1 MKSQDLQ
8 KDQLIEYYVNELK
21 TKQNEL
27 QIKRLIECYQQDLD

>member
-27 QIKRLIECYQQDLD
+27 QIKQQIEYYQQELD